1 MIQLRSCLVINCSRP
16 DRENSPVTARLLTFI
31 ALAACLALL
40 SGCAV
45 LPGSQPV
52 RIDKYVLEYN
62 PVESAPGSESELPV
76 MIITVPRAHGGYD
89 TSRIAYREQQF
100 GLRYYSKSRWADT
113 PARMLAPLLAEAMT
127 DTGEFRALS
136 VSPGSLSARY
146 RLDSELIHFYQ
157 DFTVQPS
164 ELRIM
169 LRAQLVNVIDNQVL
183 ASRLFDVREAASS
196 EDAYGG
202 VQAANRASGRLLE
215 ELAQFCKARTNR

>member
-1 MIQLRSCLVINCSRP
+1 MIQLRSCLVINYSHP
-16 DRENSPVTARLLTFI
+16 DRENSPVSARLLTFI
-31 ALAACLALL
+31 ALVACLVML

-62 PVESAPGSESELPV
+62 PVESSSGSETELPV

-89 TSRIAYREQQF
+89 TSRIAYRKQQF
-100 GLRYYSKSRWADT
+100 GLLYYSKSRWADT

-164 ELRIM
+164 EVRIM
-169 LRAQLVNVIDNQVL
+169 LRAQLVSLVDNQVL
-183 ASRLFDVREAASS
+183 ASRLFDVREASLS

-202 VQAANRASGRLLE
+202 VQAANRASGRLLV
-215 ELAQFCKARTNR
+215 ELAQFCKTRTDR